1 MKKKI
6 LLLIIFTLF
15 FKITSAYEPSQDD
28 IKSINTIKEKLWDIS
43 SLKWEKWFLERISRF
58 EKIIPKFEKNE
69 RYNYALTSVLD
80 EMKIIVNT
88 YWNTQN
94 SVSNDIIQ
102 DDYKTFAKAFFNNYW
117 NEITTSLEV
126 DERCKKYFDFVDE
139 IARENNFP
147 TELIIATWW
156 IESNCNLY
164 NPWNWR
170 WPFQIIWDWQEPWDI
185 TLDEFKEDVNHFI
198 RFSKNKW
205 KYFNTN
211 TYVNYKE
218 RFWSE
223 NINITYDNYTMRE
236 IKLHWVLFNWVSSD
250 TTLDFNTFV
259 NNNLYPERQ
268 WNYDWLATRF
278 LKILNWRVN
287 NK

>member
-6 LLLIIFTLF
+6 LILIIFTLF
-15 FKITSAYEPSQDD
+15 FKTTLAYEPSQDD

-43 SLKWEKWFLERISRF
+43 TIKWENWFKTRINNF
-58 EKIIPKFEKNE
+58 EKIIPNFQNNE

-80 EMKIIVNT
+80 EMKVIVNT
-88 YWNTQN
+88 YWKDENVSTNTET
-94 SVSNDIIQ
+94 
-102 DDYKTFAKAFFNNYW
+102 DDYKIFAKKFFNENW
-117 NEITTSLEV
+117 SQITTSLGV
-126 DERCKKYFDFVDE
+126 DERCTKYFDFVDE
-139 IARENNFP
+139 IARDNDFP
-147 TELIIATWW
+147 TELILANWW

-170 WPFQIIWDWQEPWDI
+170 GPFQIIWDWQEPWNI
-185 TLDEFKEDVNHFI
+185 SLDEMKVDIEQFI
-198 RFSKNKW
+198 KFSKNKW

-223 NINITYDNYTMRE
+223 NINITYDKYTMRE
-236 IKLHWVLFNWVSSD
+236 IKLHWILFNWVSSD

-259 NNNLYPERQ
+259 NNNLYPEKQ
-268 WNYDWLATRF
+268 WSYDWLATRF